1 MFKESNVEEAIIE
14 QLQELGYEYQYG
26 PEIERD
32 YKEPILKEVFYDS
45 LYKINKDITEDIA
58 DVSWF
63 FRPVIFPNALI
74 VINYYSIIQSLDSS
88 LSNTG
93 VIRIIKCDD
102 ILVIDCRRDLVSYS
116 PFKVLTHTR
125 GCGYVAI

>member
-32 YKEPILKEVFYDS
+32 YKEPILKDVFYDS

-58 DVSWF
+58 DEVYRKVRN
-63 FRPVIFPNALI
+63 FRNV
-74 VINYYSIIQSLDSS
+74 
-88 LSNTG
+88 
-93 VIRIIKCDD
+93 
-102 ILVIDCRRDLVSYS
+102 DLVEANYEFYHMLYS
-116 PFKVLTHTR
+116 GIEVPIEGDRTF
-125 GCGYVAI
+125 VARY